1 MNVSGAHAES
11 TDRREGPRPGLRLA
25 VAGGTEAPPSGSAS
39 ADDRS
44 GVTGE
49 EGRARRTAVVDI
61 DSLRASDSPRLGGEN
76 RDHVRMLAEQE
87 DPLPPV
93 LVHHPSMRVIDGMHR
108 LAAARLRG
116 ADTIAVEYFD
126 GDEGEVFA
134 LSVELNIAHGLPLSQ
149 ADRAAAAERILDS
162 HPYWSDRR
170 VATNAGLA
178 PSTVAA
184 IRRRSTSRSDQLNA
198 PRVGRDGRV
207 RPLQATE
214 GRLRASQVIAA
225 NPTASLRE
233 IAERAGIATATAKD
247 VRDRLR
253 RGQDPLPQGQPAKRV
268 APPGTPSGASREEPG
283 RGAGGGGGGAAGGRS
298 TAHMSAAAIG
308 LILPNLR
315 KDPSLRTEAGRML
328 LQMLSVH
335 AIGDEARWRRL
346 AQSVPGHRAP
356 VLAQAARRC
365 ADHWLRLA
373 NELEMRRG

>member
-1 MNVSGAHAES
+1 MNVSGAHAET

-25 VAGGTEAPPSGSAS
+25 VAAGTDAPP
-39 ADDRS
+39 
-44 GVTGE
+44 TGAGPVGE
-49 EGRARRTAVVDI
+49 PGRARRRTAVVDI
-61 DSLRASDSPRLGGEN
+61 DSLDASDSPRLGGEN

-87 DPLPPV
+87 EPLPPI
-93 LVHHPSMRVIDGMHR
+93 LVHQPTMRVIDGMHR

-116 ADTIAVEYFD
+116 AGTIEVEYFD
-126 GDEGEVFA
+126 GGEDEVFA

-149 ADRAAAAERILDS
+149 ADRTAAAERILKT

-170 VATNAGLA
+170 VASNAGLA

-184 IRRRSTSRSDQLNA
+184 IRRRSTGRSDQLNA

-247 VRDRLR
+247 VRDRIR
-253 RGQDPLPQGQPAKRV
+253 RGEGPLPV
-268 APPGTPSGASREEPG
+268 APPVQPK
-283 RGAGGGGGGAAGGRS
+283 GGAAGPGGDVGSGGAVGSGRAVGS
-298 TAHMSAAAIG
+298 GGAAGREGSRMSAAAIG
-308 LILPNLR
+308 LILPNIR

-335 AIGDEARWRRL
+335 SIGDEAKWQRL
-346 AQSVPGHRAP
+346 ARSVPGHRAP
-356 VLAQAARRC
+356 MLAQAARRC

>member
-1 MNVSGAHAES
+1 MNVSGAHVET

-25 VAGGTEAPPSGSAS
+25 VAAGAGVPQPGAAPAGDRGGPAG
-39 ADDRS
+39 DR
-44 GVTGE
+44 G
-49 EGRARRTAVVDI
+49 GRTRRTGVVDV
-61 DSLRASDSPRLGGEN
+61 DALRASDSPRLGGEN
-76 RDHVRMLAEQE
+76 RDHVRTLAEQE
-87 DPLPPV
+87 EPLPPI
-93 LVHHPSMRVIDGMHR
+93 LVHHPTMRVIDGMHR

-116 ADTIAVEYFD
+116 ATTIEVEYFD
-126 GDEGEVFA
+126 GDEDEVFA

-149 ADRAAAAERILDS
+149 ADRAAAAERILTT

-170 VATNAGLA
+170 IASNAGLA

-184 IRRRSTSRSDQLNA
+184 IRRRSTSRTDQLNA

-247 VRDRLR
+247 VRDRIR
-253 RGQDPLPQGQPAKRV
+253 RGQDPVPQAPPARRV
-268 APPGTPSGASREEPG
+268 AARDEPG
-283 RGAGGGGGGAAGGRS
+283 RGAGQAAGGARG
-298 TAHMSAAAIG
+298 TAHLSAAAIG
-308 LILPNLR
+308 LILPNIC

-335 AIGDEARWRRL
+335 SIGDEAKWQRL
-346 AQSVPGHRAP
+346 ARSVPGHRAP

>member
-1 MNVSGAHAES
+1 MNVSGAHAET

-25 VAGGTEAPPSGSAS
+25 VAAGTEAPPFGAAHAEDLSGPAG
-39 ADDRS
+39 DRS
-44 GVTGE
+44 
-49 EGRARRTAVVDI
+49 RARRTAVVDI

-76 RDHVRMLAEQE
+76 GDHARMLAEQE
-87 DPLPPV
+87 EPLPPV

-116 ADTIAVEYFD
+116 STTIEVEYFD
-126 GDEGEVFA
+126 GDEAEVFA

-149 ADRAAAAERILDS
+149 ADRAAAAERILET

-184 IRRRSTSRSDQLNA
+184 IRRRSTGRSDQLNA
-198 PRVGRDGRV
+198 PRVGRDGRI

-233 IAERAGIATATAKD
+233 IAARAGIATATAKD
-247 VRDRLR
+247 VRDRIR
-253 RGQDPLPQGQPAKRV
+253 RGQDPVPQAQPAKPRV
-268 APPGTPSGASREEPG
+268 APREEPG
-283 RGAGGGGGGAAGGRS
+283 RGAGGRDTS
-298 TAHMSAAAIG
+298 HMSAAAIG

-315 KDPSLRTEAGRML
+315 KDPSLRTEAGRLL
-328 LQMLSVH
+328 LQMLGMHS
-335 AIGDEARWRRL
+335 IGDEARWRRL